1 MALDLYNYFRSS
13 SSYRVRIALNLKG
26 LAYRY
31 LPVHLNRDGGAQFT
45 AAFRALSPDAVVP
58 VVVDSDGAAVVNQS
72 LAIIE
77 WLNETQPGA
86 PLLPADPGER
96 AWVRALS
103 LTIACEI
110 HPLANLRVLK
120 YLTGVLGVTEAQK
133 ADWAR
138 HWNRQGLAAVEA
150 MLARRNQASTFCLG
164 EQPGMADCCLV
175 PQVFNAQRFGVD
187 VAAYPVISRIVAAC
201 QALPAFADAHP
212 ARQID
217 AE

>member
-31 LPVHLNRDGGAQFT
+31 LPVHLTRDGGAQFT

-58 VVVDSDGAAVVNQS
+58 VLVDGETMVIQS

-77 WLNETQPGA
+77 WLDETQPGVA
-86 PLLPADPGER
+86 LLPADPTER

-103 LTIACEI
+103 LTIACEV
-110 HPLANLRVLK
+110 HPLANLRVLR
-120 YLTGVLGVTEAQK
+120 YLTSVLGVTETQK
-133 ADWAR
+133 AAWTR
-138 HWNRQGLAAVEA
+138 HWISQGLAAVEA
-150 MLARRNQASTFCLG
+150 MLVRRKKASTFCLG
-164 EQPGMADCCLV
+164 EQPTMADCCLV
-175 PQVFNAQRFGVD
+175 PQVFNAKRFGVD
-187 VAAYPVISRIVAAC
+187 VGAYRVISSVVATC
-201 QALPAFADAHP
+201 QALPAFKEAHP